1 MLSSLY
7 TVALIPGSATVKYK
21 CKVLG
26 VLQCLFVICAVV
38 TGSLLAWLMC
48 GNLDYALGISVILI
62 NKYMLLIPYVPNL
75 GSNFE

>member
-7 TVALIPGSATVKYK
+7 SVALILSSATVKYK
-21 CKVLG
+21 YKVLG

-62 NKYMLLIPYVPNL
+62 NKYMLLIPYVANL